1 MGILNKL
8 FSFLL
13 FIYYAALCLSKATWL
28 EHRYGVAAVS
38 KCLPYFHID
47 LEFISIITK
56 IDDDFLE
63 FGDKLF
69 FSFDNQIEIDE
80 EFQND

>member
-1 MGILNKL
+1 MVYLICC
-8 FSFLL
+8 
-13 FIYYAALCLSKATWL
+13 AALCLSKATWL

-38 KCLPYFHID
+38 KFLTSFHID